1 MKGSKTGL
9 FYGDAEGQYLAI
21 LQEELIPWRSNEDA
35 ADTPSMDWI
44 RNFSHIDLVDEE
56 TGQRKIILMTSDSM
70 TPAKGHWYGIRYDG
84 LGRTMPELRNLSL
97 EWGKKGISDTNTV
110 GIPNLDGIAVQQMQ
124 EDGIRA
130 SNAPLGA
137 APWTFKNI
145 DITLVDQIALTSG
158 EGDFLDQLP
167 DCRWNLH

>member
-56 TGQRKIILMTSDSM
+56 TGQRKIIL
-70 TPAKGHWYGIRYDG
+70 
-84 LGRTMPELRNLSL
+84 LS
-97 EWGKKGISDTNTV
+97 SNS
-110 GIPNLDGIAVQQMQ
+110 GIAPASSATHTRVKRPIPVPDQPKSTLSKGKLLKLIRNPSRKSLPLELYEDEEYRAFFSTLGVQSPEDLKNRKTVTKVRTAARRLLLQM
-124 EDGIRA
+124 
-130 SNAPLGA
+130 
-137 APWTFKNI
+137 KN
-145 DITLVDQIALTSG
+145 D
-158 EGDFLDQLP
+158 
-167 DCRWNLH
+167 